1 MFKHLKAE
9 EFINLM
15 EGSELGADRARHL
28 AGCDQCRSTL
38 ASISELHSDISG
50 IQDDP
55 PNIDWAEYRS
65 SVRDG
70 LLSRAVERSS
80 RFQRLTGWALR
91 PATAWSLALIITAV
105 GAASGTF
112 WHYQTQHSPEE
123 AAGFI
128 ATIERAVG
136 MADPLVDATGEDL
149 LSAEET
155 ELLEA
160 EVLAWSQTEIF
171 STLSELETDE
181 TDVLRELLA
190 SVEDEEFDLFED
202 GMR

>member
-1 MFKHLKAE
+1 MFRHLKAE
-9 EFINLM
+9 EFTNLM
-15 EGSELGADRARHL
+15 EGSELAADRARHL
-28 AGCDQCRSTL
+28 AGCSQCRSTL
-38 ASISELHSDISG
+38 ASISELHQHISG
-50 IQDDP
+50 IHDDTP
-55 PNIDWAEYRS
+55 SIDWTEFRS

-80 RFQRLTGWALR
+80 RFRRLTGWALR
-91 PATAWSLALIITAV
+91 PAAAWSLALIVVVV
-105 GAASGTF
+105 GALSATF

-123 AAGFI
+123 ATRFI
-128 ATIERAVG
+128 TTVEPALGIVDTV
-136 MADPLVDATGEDL
+136 ADAIGEDL
-149 LSAEET
+149 FSAEET

-181 TDVLRELLA
+181 TDLLRELLA
-190 SVEDEEFDLFED
+190 SVEDGELDLDED

>member
-1 MFKHLKAE
+1 MSRHLKAE

-15 EGSELGADRARHL
+15 EGSELRADRAGHL
-28 AGCDQCRSTL
+28 AGCKQCRSTL
-38 ASISELHSDISG
+38 ASISELHQDISG
-50 IQDDP
+50 IQADP

-91 PATAWSLALIITAV
+91 PATAWSLALIIAVV

-112 WHYQTQHSPEE
+112 WHYQTQHSPQE

-128 ATIERAVG
+128 ASIEPI
-136 MADPLVDATGEDL
+136 ADPRVDANREDL
-149 LSAEET
+149 LSAEEN

>member
-1 MFKHLKAE
+1 MFRHLKAE
-9 EFINLM
+9 EFTNLM
-15 EGSELGADRARHL
+15 EGSELAADRARHL
-28 AGCDQCRSTL
+28 AGCSQCRSTL
-38 ASISELHSDISG
+38 ASISELHQDISG

-55 PNIDWAEYRS
+55 PNIDWAEFRS

-80 RFQRLTGWALR
+80 RFRRLTGWALR
-91 PATAWSLALIITAV
+91 PAAAWSLALIVVVV
-105 GAASGTF
+105 GAASATF
-112 WHYQTQHSPEE
+112 WHYQTQHSPDE
-123 AAGFI
+123 APRFI
-128 ATIERAVG
+128 TTVEPAVG
-136 MADPLVDATGEDL
+136 IAGPAADTIGEDL
-149 LSAEET
+149 FSAEET

-181 TDVLRELLA
+181 TDLLRELLA
-190 SVEDEEFDLFED
+190 SVEDLEFDLDED

>member
-1 MFKHLKAE
+1 MFRHLKAE

-15 EGSELGADRARHL
+15 EGSELGDDRARHL
-28 AGCDQCRSTL
+28 AGCNQCRSTL
-38 ASISELHSDISG
+38 DSISELHQDISG

-91 PATAWSLALIITAV
+91 PATAWSLALIVTVV
-105 GAASGTF
+105 GAASGTY

-123 AAGFI
+123 AVGFI

-136 MADPLVDATGEDL
+136 IADPLVDATGEDL

-190 SVEDEEFDLFED
+190 SVEDEELNLFED